1 MQAHLALLAELEAS
15 LQASQRALLSRDV
28 ASLEQHT
35 AEQMRLQKALAILS
49 APMPRLSG
57 SNSNPTLVAEL
68 RAAETRVLQMA
79 RMQAALL
86 DRAQRWLRT
95 VVNLLAGVEK
105 NYAPP
110 SGTPG
115 TTGPALCTATTSHH
129 QIRSSANASE
139 EVESCRV

>member
-1 MQAHLALLAELEAS
+1 MTRPVPIPEPRILTPRPAEQTSDSATPTAKSTLPQATSDIMQAHLALLAELEAS

-79 RMQAALL
+79 R
-86 DRAQRWLRT
+86 
-95 VVNLLAGVEK
+95 
-105 NYAPP
+105 
-110 SGTPG
+110 
-115 TTGPALCTATTSHH
+115 
-129 QIRSSANASE
+129 
-139 EVESCRV
+139 